1 MWNELEHIFS
11 EDGVQIDKNAS
22 FFVGDAAGRMND
34 FASTDR
40 KWAVN
45 IGIPFYTPEEYFL
58 QLPSAPYNLPGFHV
72 SSLPKLPS
80 LDPPTAKILPDTAGT
95 ELVVFLG
102 FPCLGKST
110 FFRRHFAPA
119 GYTHINQDTLG
130 SRSKCMKAVEVALKA
145 GTSCVVGEY
154 M

>member
-1 MWNELEHIFS
+1 MFLVSLSVRWFLGYFKKMKLTYE
-11 EDGVQIDKNAS
+11 
-22 FFVGDAAGRMND
+22 
-34 FASTDR
+34 
-40 KWAVN
+40 AV
-45 IGIPFYTPEEYFL
+45 
-58 QLPSAPYNLPGFHV
+58 
-72 SSLPKLPS
+72 PS

-130 SRSKCMKAVEVALKA
+130 SRSKCMKAAEVALKA